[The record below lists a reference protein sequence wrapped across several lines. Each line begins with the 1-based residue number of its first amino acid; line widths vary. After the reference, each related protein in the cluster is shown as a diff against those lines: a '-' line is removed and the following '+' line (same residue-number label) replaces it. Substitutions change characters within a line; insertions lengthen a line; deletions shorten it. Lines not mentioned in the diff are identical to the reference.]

1 MKITVVTINYNN
13 LEGLRETVESV
24 MGQSFPDL
32 EYIVI
37 DGGSTDGSR
46 EYLKACHQKTF
57 SYWCSEPDNG
67 LYDAMNKGLKHSTG
81 DYVIFMNSGDRF
93 FSKETLNNVSERIVG
108 NEDVVYG
115 SALFRYSDGYVLRPP
130 NHWNASDKS
139 YHSAISRFSSK
150 EILSGITLLIC
161 DSDCLETTICSSIFG
176 MTASVLKKSIQLF
189 RYMMHRDCLPTQPI
203 GGRCMQRGAIY
214 MERSLHAS
222 VILSCVRL
230 KTSKSLYD
238 CFYLNKYVIVYEGE
252 EKKNCQSSRYNIL
265 SPATIEYFR
274 TQ

>member
-130 NHWNASDKS
+130 QPLERIRQELPFCHQSVFVKGDIIRHNPFDLRFRLLGDYNMFFNLWNDGKC
-139 YHSAISRFSSK
+139 FK
-150 EILSGITLLIC
+150 EIDTVVSIYDASGLSANSANRRTMYAERCNIHGTEPSCIRYFILRQTENIKELIRLL
-161 DSDCLETTICSSIFG
+161 
-176 MTASVLKKSIQLF
+176 
-189 RYMMHRDCLPTQPI
+189 LPQQVRNRLR
-203 GGRCMQRGAIY
+203 GRGKEELSKQ
-214 MERSLHAS
+214 SLQYF
-222 VILSCVRL
+222 I
-230 KTSKSLYD
+230 
-238 CFYLNKYVIVYEGE
+238 
-252 EKKNCQSSRYNIL
+252 SRYN
-265 SPATIEYFR
+265 
-274 TQ
+274 